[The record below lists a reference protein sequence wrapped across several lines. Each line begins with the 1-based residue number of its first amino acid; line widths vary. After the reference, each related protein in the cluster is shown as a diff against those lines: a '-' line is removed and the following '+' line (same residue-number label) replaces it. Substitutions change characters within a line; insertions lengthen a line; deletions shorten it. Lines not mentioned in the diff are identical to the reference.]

1 MKIRHLHLPSGL
13 TQGIP
18 FLIEAN
24 WTPEQA
30 MAVFELLNDLREQ
43 IWGHYEMQLQA
54 LCREDRSPHDCGDTP
69 GAELDDESF

>member
-1 MKIRHLHLPSGL
+1 MKIRHLHLPSGI

-43 IWGHYEMQLQA
+43 IWARYGLQLQA
-54 LCREDRSPHDCGDTP
+54 LYREDRSPHDCGDNP
-69 GAELDDESF
+69 GPELDDEPL